1 MESIIQKEKQCLVCH
16 TTKGLHRHHV
26 YHGPLRSVSEKNGFT
41 VYSEPPALSRR
52 DNKTEICSVCATQE
66 ALEEAGLDCM
76 EGVGN
81 AIIETVRER
90 RGGVT
95 PQERTRRA
103 VAATGNK
110 WAMENF
116 NATHN

>member
-1 MESIIQKEKQCLVCH
+1 MRTCPICKQ
-16 TTKGLHRHHV
+16 R
-26 YHGPLRSVSEKNGFT
+26 
-41 VYSEPPALSRR
+41 YSEPPALSRR

-76 EGVGN
+76 KGVGN
-81 AIIETVRER
+81 AIVETVREH